1 MANYKADLLVEY
13 RKRTDT
19 ELRNILREMPAN
31 STGAMVAAEA
41 LAERASSPKDIETRG
56 SDIDES
62 AGRRE
67 NYWRAKFGAAGFSVG
82 AYDTRALGED
92 VTSGAGAASAVV
104 PTVVSS
110 SVIDLLRPATIL
122 DKIGAT
128 FFDMQSEFVNVPVWT
143 ADVAPAYVAEGAS
156 VSLDANPGFS
166 ALAFSAKGLYS
177 DITLIST
184 NAIEDA
190 VTSGGLA
197 AYVEAAIAKK
207 YARLLDTTFLTGT
220 SGNAGNPGIYNES
233 NLTVQ
238 SLGTNGA
245 TPTTPDFLS
254 TAVQTV
260 LSANDVPNFMLMH
273 PKAAGT
279 IERLKAST
287 GDYPAYWEL
296 PRSVQ
301 PLTQVVSSTVPA
313 AETQGTAAGTTT
325 SILVG
330 NGQNVMV
337 GMRRELSVK
346 LLVERYADQN
356 CVGVWST
363 MRFSI
368 RTAHPEA
375 MVRVTGLIPA

>member
-1 MANYKADLLVEY
+1 MANYEADLLARY
-13 RKRTDT
+13 RERSDL
-19 ELRNILREMPAN
+19 ELRSIIREMPAN
-31 STGAMVAAEA
+31 STGAKVAAEA
-41 LAERASSPKDIETRG
+41 LAERASQPKTIETRG

-128 FFDMQSEFVNVPVWT
+128 FFDMESEFQNVPVWT
-143 ADVAPAYVAEGAS
+143 ADVAPSYVAENAS
-156 VSLDANPGFS
+156 VSLDGNPGFS
-166 ALAFSAKGLYS
+166 SLQFSAAGLYS

-197 AYVEAAIAKK
+197 AYVEAAVAKK
-207 YARLLDTTFLTGT
+207 YARLMDTTFLTGT

-233 NLTVQ
+233 GLTVQ

-245 TPTTPDFLS
+245 TPANPDFLS
-254 TAVQTV
+254 KAVQAV
-260 LSANDVPNFMLMH
+260 KAANDVPNFYLMN
-273 PKAAGT
+273 PVTEGT
-279 IERLKAST
+279 IERLKAAT

-301 PLTQVVSSTVPA
+301 ALTPVVSSTVPA
-313 AETQGTAAGTTT
+313 NETAGTTSNTT
-325 SILVG
+325 SVLVG
-330 NGQNVMV
+330 NGANVMV
-337 GMRRELSVK
+337 GIRRDLTVK

-356 CVGVWST
+356 AVGVWST
-363 MRFSI
+363 LRFSI
-368 RTAHPEA
+368 RTAHPQA